1 MGKIHQGDRIHNGWG
16 KFWESTSVEKDETL
30 CKSGNCRGVSAV
42 WICLEKEGVDGSIR
56 PGSAMIQLLSL
67 PKPDGLG
74 VVDNTAD
81 RGLALL
87 YGYVKENWH
96 RCIYD
101 MFWWFRPT
109 KWCCIGT
116 HLSAA
121 NRCKKDQWCLI
132 TGFWQPD
139 DLPSWKQNEFCFSF
153 YLSISKT
160 LEKQM

>member
-1 MGKIHQGDRIHNGWG
+1 MKWEMGKIHQGDRIHNGWG

-96 RCIYD
+96 IRHVLVIQ
-101 MFWWFRPT
+101 
-109 KWCCIGT
+109 T
-116 HLSAA
+116 HQMVLYRYSSFSCQQMQKGPVVLDHRVLATRWSAIMKA
-121 NRCKKDQWCLI
+121 EWVLFFI
-132 TGFWQPD
+132 LFIH
-139 DLPSWKQNEFCFSF
+139 F
-153 YLSISKT
+153 
-160 LEKQM
+160 